1 MYEIRKQKNDI
12 REKYKALRMAISP
25 EKKTEMDERICNTFV
40 GLATYRY
47 ASVLLMYSPK
57 SDEVNILPIA
67 ERALADGKKIAFP
80 RCIPETHD
88 MQYHYITSLDQLKKG
103 TYGLLEPTPDL
114 PVYDRGSTA
123 PSACIVP
130 ALVYDKHG
138 YRLGYGKGYYD
149 RYLGSYIGSKV
160 GMIYSDYIID
170 ALPRGRFDLSV
181 DFIVTE
187 KGLRVVE
194 KNKR

>member
-25 EKKTEMDERICNTFV
+25 EKKAEMDERICESFLK
-40 GLATYRY
+40 LATYRY

-114 PVYDRGSTA
+114 PVYDRESTA

-130 ALVYDKHG
+130 ALVYDKRG
-138 YRLGYGKGYYD
+138 FRLGYGKGYYD

-187 KGLRVVE
+187 KGLRVVDT
-194 KNKR
+194 NKR

>member
-1 MYEIRKQKNDI
+1 MI
-12 REKYKALRMAISP
+12 
-25 EKKTEMDERICNTFV
+25 
-40 GLATYRY
+40 
-47 ASVLLMYSPK
+47 LMYSPK

-80 RCIPETHD
+80 RCIPESHD
-88 MQYHYITSLDQLKKG
+88 MEYHYITSLEDLKPG
-103 TYGLLEPTPDL
+103 TYGLLEPTADL
-114 PVYDRGSTA
+114 PVYDRASTV
-123 PSACIVP
+123 PTACIVP

-149 RYLGSYIGSKV
+149 RYLGKYIGSKV

-170 ALPRGRFDLSV
+170 SLPRGRFDLSV

-187 KGLRVVE
+187 KGLRVTD
-194 KNKR
+194 KK